1 MSSTLWRDVSTAA
14 SARQAPRWAM
24 RAGVAVI
31 GVLFAAYMS
40 AIYWGTPGLD
50 MEVYWRA
57 AQVLHGLNP
66 ATDELYAPSLVETR
80 RFELPFTYPPS
91 AALLFFPLGG
101 LSLEQAWHLMCL
113 GGSLLMVVLVWLVL
127 RLAPF
132 SRSWFGV
139 RVVPTLV
146 AFSLGCLAASHL
158 YPVRYTFFYG
168 QINTLLAVLI
178 LFDLGREST
187 RRRAAGFLTGLAA
200 GLKITPA
207 AMGLVPLAL
216 QQWRTIAGM
225 AAGFAATVVFAA
237 LFLPRQ
243 VFSYFTDQLWSTDR
257 VGDATRLSN
266 QSLTGTLHQWGF
278 PDGSVRPL
286 WLVLSLLLIVAGA
299 LAIRRLARHDDLFS
313 AVCIGAMVML
323 LISPISWEHHWVWV
337 LPLAAALIPHAPAQ
351 RTSVG
356 WSISLALFASLW
368 FLFANNPALIAAHML
383 GDLNADYYFYPDSRL
398 QAVVATLPVLAA
410 IAAAAWISLRPQR
423 EVQEPMAQGPSSRTD
438 R

>member
-1 MSSTLWRDVSTAA
+1 MSSTLWRAPSTA
-14 SARQAPRWAM
+14 SSTHPGSRWVM
-24 RAGVAVI
+24 RAGMAVI
-31 GVLFAAYMS
+31 AVLFAAYMS
-40 AIYWGTPGLD
+40 AIYWDAPGLD

-80 RFELPFTYPPS
+80 KFELPFTYPPS
-91 AALLFFPLGG
+91 AALLFYPLGG
-101 LSLEQAWHLMCL
+101 MSLEQAWHVMCL
-113 GGSLLMVVLVWLVL
+113 GGSLAMVVLVWQVL

-132 SRSWFGV
+132 SRSWFGL

-158 YPVRYTFFYG
+158 YPVRFTFFYG

-178 LFDLGREST
+178 LADLTRQST

-225 AAGFAATVVFAA
+225 AVGFMTTVVIAA

-243 VFSYFTDQLWSTDR
+243 VFSYFTEQLWSTDR

-266 QSLTGTLHQWGF
+266 QSLTGTLYQWGF
-278 PDGSVRPL
+278 PEASVRPL
-286 WLVLSLLLIVAGA
+286 WLVLSLLLIMAGG

-337 LPLAAALIPHAPAQ
+337 LPLAAAVLPHAPAQ
-351 RTSVG
+351 RTPVG
-356 WSISLALFASLW
+356 WAVSLALFAALW
-368 FLFANNPALIAAHML
+368 FLFANNPALIAAHVL
-383 GDLNADYYFYPDSRL
+383 GDLNAD
-398 QAVVATLPVLAA
+398 
-410 IAAAAWISLRPQR
+410 
-423 EVQEPMAQGPSSRTD
+423 
-438 R
+438 

>member
-1 MSSTLWRDVSTAA
+1 MSSTLWRAPSTA
-14 SARQAPRWAM
+14 SSTHPGSRWVM
-24 RAGVAVI
+24 RAGMAVI
-31 GVLFAAYMS
+31 AVLFAAYMS
-40 AIYWGTPGLD
+40 AIYWDAPGLD

-80 RFELPFTYPPS
+80 KFELPFTYPPS
-91 AALLFFPLGG
+91 AALLFYPLGG
-101 LSLEQAWHLMCL
+101 LSLEQAWHVMCL
-113 GGSLLMVVLVWLVL
+113 GGSLVMVVLVWQVL

-132 SRSWFGV
+132 SRSWFGL

-158 YPVRYTFFYG
+158 YPVRFTFFYG

-178 LFDLGREST
+178 LADLTRQST

-216 QQWRTIAGM
+216 KQWRTIAGM
-225 AAGFAATVVFAA
+225 AVGFMTTVVIAA
-237 LFLPRQ
+237 PFLPRQ
-243 VFSYFTDQLWSTDR
+243 VFSYFTEQLWSTDR

-278 PDGSVRPL
+278 PEASVRPL
-286 WLVLSLLLIVAGA
+286 WLVLSLLLIVAGG

-337 LPLAAALIPHAPAQ
+337 LPLAAAVLPHAPSQ
-351 RTSVG
+351 RTPVG
-356 WSISLALFASLW
+356 WAVSLALFAALW
-368 FLFANNPALIAAHML
+368 FLFANNPALIAAHVL
-383 GDLNADYYFYPDSRL
+383 GDLNADYYFYADSRL
-398 QAVVATLPVLAA
+398 QAVVATMPVLAA
-410 IAAAAWISLRPQR
+410 ITAAAWISLRPQD
-423 EVQEPMAQGPSSRTD
+423 EAPLHDAA
-438 R
+438 

>member
-1 MSSTLWRDVSTAA
+1 MSSTLWRALSTA
-14 SARQAPRWAM
+14 SSTHPGSRWVM
-24 RAGVAVI
+24 RAGMAVI
-31 GVLFAAYMS
+31 AVLFAAYMS
-40 AIYWGTPGLD
+40 AFYWDAPGLD

-80 RFELPFTYPPS
+80 KFELPFTYPPS
-91 AALLFFPLGG
+91 AALLFYPLGG
-101 LSLEQAWHLMCL
+101 MSLEQAWHVMCL
-113 GGSLLMVVLVWLVL
+113 GGSLAMVVLVWQVL

-132 SRSWFGV
+132 SRSWFGL

-158 YPVRYTFFYG
+158 YPVRFTFFYG

-178 LFDLGREST
+178 LADLTRQST

-225 AAGFAATVVFAA
+225 AVGFMTTVVIAA

-243 VFSYFTDQLWSTDR
+243 VFSYFTEQLWSTDR

-266 QSLTGTLHQWGF
+266 QSLSGTLYQWGF
-278 PDGSVRPL
+278 PEASVRPL
-286 WLVLSLLLIVAGA
+286 WLVLSLLLIMAGG

-337 LPLAAALIPHAPAQ
+337 LPLAAAVLPHAPAQ
-351 RTSVG
+351 RTPVG
-356 WSISLALFASLW
+356 WAVSLALFAALW
-368 FLFANNPALIAAHML
+368 FLFANNPALIAAHVL
-383 GDLNADYYFYPDSRL
+383 GDLNADYYFYADSRL
-398 QAVVATLPVLAA
+398 QAVVATMPVLAA
-410 IAAAAWISLRPQR
+410 ITAAAWTSLRPQD
-423 EVQEPMAQGPSSRTD
+423 EALLHD
-438 R
+438 AA

>member
-1 MSSTLWRDVSTAA
+1 MSSTLWRAPSTA
-14 SARQAPRWAM
+14 SSTHPGSRWVM
-24 RAGVAVI
+24 RAGMAVI
-31 GVLFAAYMS
+31 AVLFAAYMS
-40 AIYWGTPGLD
+40 AIYWDAPGLD

-80 RFELPFTYPPS
+80 KFELPFTYPPS
-91 AALLFFPLGG
+91 AALLFYPLGG
-101 LSLEQAWHLMCL
+101 MSLEQAWHVMCL
-113 GGSLLMVVLVWLVL
+113 GGSLAMVVLVWQAL

-132 SRSWFGV
+132 SRSWFGL

-158 YPVRYTFFYG
+158 YPVRFTFFYG

-178 LFDLGREST
+178 LADLTRQST

-225 AAGFAATVVFAA
+225 AVGFMTTVVIAA

-243 VFSYFTDQLWSTDR
+243 VFSYFTEQLWSTDR

-266 QSLTGTLHQWGF
+266 QSLTGTLYQWGF
-278 PDGSVRPL
+278 PEASVRPL
-286 WLVLSLLLIVAGA
+286 WLVLSLLLIMAGG

-337 LPLAAALIPHAPAQ
+337 LPLAAAVLPHAPAQ
-351 RTSVG
+351 RTPVG
-356 WSISLALFASLW
+356 WAVSLALFAALW
-368 FLFANNPALIAAHML
+368 FLFANNPALIAAHVL
-383 GDLNADYYFYPDSRL
+383 GDLNADYYFYADSRL
-398 QAVVATLPVLAA
+398 QAVVATMPVLAA
-410 IAAAAWISLRPQR
+410 ITAAAWISLRPQD
-423 EVQEPMAQGPSSRTD
+423 EALLHD
-438 R
+438 AA

>member
-1 MSSTLWRDVSTAA
+1 MSSTLWRAPSTA
-14 SARQAPRWAM
+14 SSTHPGSRWVM
-24 RAGVAVI
+24 RAGMAVI
-31 GVLFAAYMS
+31 AVLFAAYMS
-40 AIYWGTPGLD
+40 AIYWDAPGLD

-80 RFELPFTYPPS
+80 KFELPFTYPPS
-91 AALLFFPLGG
+91 AALLFYPLGG
-101 LSLEQAWHLMCL
+101 LSLEQAWHVMCL
-113 GGSLLMVVLVWLVL
+113 GGSLAMVVLVWQVL

-132 SRSWFGV
+132 SRSWFGL

-158 YPVRYTFFYG
+158 YPVRFTFFYG

-178 LFDLGREST
+178 LADLTRQST

-225 AAGFAATVVFAA
+225 AVGFMTTVVIAA

-243 VFSYFTDQLWSTDR
+243 VFSYFTEQLWSTDR

-266 QSLTGTLHQWGF
+266 QSLTGTLYQWGF
-278 PDGSVRPL
+278 PEASVRPL
-286 WLVLSLLLIVAGA
+286 WLVLSLLLIMAGG

-337 LPLAAALIPHAPAQ
+337 LPLAAAVLPHAPAQ
-351 RTSVG
+351 RTPVG
-356 WSISLALFASLW
+356 WAVSLALFAALW
-368 FLFANNPALIAAHML
+368 FLFANNPALIAAHVL
-383 GDLNADYYFYPDSRL
+383 GDLNADYYFYADSRL
-398 QAVVATLPVLAA
+398 QAVVATMPVLAA
-410 IAAAAWISLRPQR
+410 ITAAAWISLRPQAGLR
-423 EVQEPMAQGPSSRTD
+423 ARDAE
-438 R
+438 

>member
-1 MSSTLWRDVSTAA
+1 MSSTLWRAPSTA
-14 SARQAPRWAM
+14 SSTHPGSRWVM
-24 RAGVAVI
+24 RAGMAVI
-31 GVLFAAYMS
+31 AVLFAAYMS
-40 AIYWGTPGLD
+40 AIYWDTPGLD

-80 RFELPFTYPPS
+80 KFELPFTYPPS
-91 AALLFFPLGG
+91 AALLFYPLGG
-101 LSLEQAWHLMCL
+101 LSLEQAWHVMCL
-113 GGSLLMVVLVWLVL
+113 GGSLVMVVLVWQVL

-132 SRSWFGV
+132 SRSWFGL

-158 YPVRYTFFYG
+158 YPVRFTFFYG

-178 LFDLGREST
+178 LADLTRQST
-187 RRRAAGFLTGLAA
+187 HRRAAGFLTGLAA

-216 QQWRTIAGM
+216 KQWRTIAGM
-225 AAGFAATVVFAA
+225 AVGFMTTVVIAA

-243 VFSYFTDQLWSTDR
+243 VFSYFTEQLWSTDR

-278 PDGSVRPL
+278 PEASVRPL

-299 LAIRRLARHDDLFS
+299 MAIRRLAHHDDLFS

-337 LPLAAALIPHAPAQ
+337 LPLAAAVLPHAPAQ
-351 RTSVG
+351 RTPVG
-356 WSISLALFASLW
+356 WAVSLALFAALW
-368 FLFANNPALIAAHML
+368 FLFANNPALIAAHVL
-383 GDLNADYYFYPDSRL
+383 GDLNADYYFYADSRL
-398 QAVVATLPVLAA
+398 QAVVATMPVLAA
-410 IAAAAWISLRPQR
+410 ITAAAWICLRPQADLR
-423 EVQEPMAQGPSSRTD
+423 ARDAG
-438 R
+438 

>member
-1 MSSTLWRDVSTAA
+1 MSSTLWRAPSTA
-14 SARQAPRWAM
+14 SSTHPGSRWVM
-24 RAGVAVI
+24 RAGMAVI
-31 GVLFAAYMS
+31 AVLFAAYMS
-40 AIYWGTPGLD
+40 AIYWDAPGLD

-80 RFELPFTYPPS
+80 KFELPFTYPPS
-91 AALLFFPLGG
+91 AALLFYPLGG
-101 LSLEQAWHLMCL
+101 MSLEQAWHVMCL
-113 GGSLLMVVLVWLVL
+113 GGSLAMVVLVWQVL

-132 SRSWFGV
+132 SRSWFGL

-158 YPVRYTFFYG
+158 YPVRFTFFYG

-178 LFDLGREST
+178 LADLTRQST

-225 AAGFAATVVFAA
+225 AVGFMTTVVIAA

-243 VFSYFTDQLWSTDR
+243 VFSYFTEQLWSTDR

-266 QSLTGTLHQWGF
+266 QSLTGTLYQWGF
-278 PDGSVRPL
+278 PEASVRPL
-286 WLVLSLLLIVAGA
+286 WLVLSLLLIMAGG

-337 LPLAAALIPHAPAQ
+337 LPLAAAVLPHAPAQ
-351 RTSVG
+351 RTPVG
-356 WSISLALFASLW
+356 WAVSLALFAALW
-368 FLFANNPALIAAHML
+368 FLFANNPALIAAHVL
-383 GDLNADYYFYPDSRL
+383 GDLNADYYFYADSRL
-398 QAVVATLPVLAA
+398 QAVVATMPVLAA
-410 IAAAAWISLRPQR
+410 ITAAAWISLRPQD
-423 EVQEPMAQGPSSRTD
+423 EPLLHDAA
-438 R
+438 

>member
-1 MSSTLWRDVSTAA
+1 MSSTLWRALSTA
-14 SARQAPRWAM
+14 SSTHPGSRWVM
-24 RAGVAVI
+24 RAGMAVI
-31 GVLFAAYMS
+31 AVLFAAYMS
-40 AIYWGTPGLD
+40 AIYWDAPGLD

-80 RFELPFTYPPS
+80 KFELPFTYPPS
-91 AALLFFPLGG
+91 AALLFYPLGG
-101 LSLEQAWHLMCL
+101 MSLEQAWHVMCL
-113 GGSLLMVVLVWLVL
+113 GGSLAMVVLVWQVL

-132 SRSWFGV
+132 SRSWFGL

-158 YPVRYTFFYG
+158 YPVRFTFFYG

-178 LFDLGREST
+178 LADLTRQST

-225 AAGFAATVVFAA
+225 AVGFMTTVVIAA

-243 VFSYFTDQLWSTDR
+243 VFSYFTEQLWSTDR

-266 QSLTGTLHQWGF
+266 QSLSGTLYQWGF
-278 PDGSVRPL
+278 PEASVRPL
-286 WLVLSLLLIVAGA
+286 WLVLSLLLIMAGG

-337 LPLAAALIPHAPAQ
+337 LPLAAAVLPHAPAQ
-351 RTSVG
+351 RTPVG
-356 WSISLALFASLW
+356 WAVSLALFAALW
-368 FLFANNPALIAAHML
+368 FLFANNPALIAAHVL
-383 GDLNADYYFYPDSRL
+383 GDLNADYYFYADSRL
-398 QAVVATLPVLAA
+398 QAVVATMPVLAA
-410 IAAAAWISLRPQR
+410 ITAAAWTSLRPQD
-423 EVQEPMAQGPSSRTD
+423 EALLHD
-438 R
+438 AA